1 MSTLLNDFPCIHHID
16 RVCVLDGRKA
26 SVALSL
32 TLPLTGNMAF
42 LKSVEFIV
50 FPLIYA
56 NLR

>member
-32 TLPLTGNMAF
+32 ALPLTGNMAF
-42 LKSVEFIV
+42 LKSKLI
-50 FPLIYA
+50 PLISA
-56 NLR
+56 NPRE